1 MRIGTKIQAIGFVGA
16 ISISAVVGSVAWSL
30 IRPLADDNRL
40 ESQHEVPLIFLGGQ
54 IAQDFSEMRGTAFAA
69 AARIV
74 VNDPEAA
81 QQSKLFQDEVASY
94 SVLVAKYK
102 SRVTTPQER
111 ADLEAVESGV
121 TRFVEA
127 SRQMLAFA
135 ELGDFDHFS
144 SSADSEVY
152 PRYQAVQAA
161 TTKLQ
166 ADNRAAASAIESRS
180 EASLTR
186 LFVMSGAALVL
197 VMVFGSLAGMF
208 FSRWFTRSLARIAD
222 AAGNMAKGNLDQ
234 RLDDAADDE
243 LGDLARSF
251 NQMVASMR
259 KTVSE
264 VRGTADQVASG
275 AEAVSARA
283 HEVAAASQAMAT
295 STEETSSG
303 MEQMAASIQMV
314 SENSESLAG
323 NVGETSSSIEQ
334 MVASIRQVAGN
345 ADSLS
350 SAASQTAASI
360 EQMAASIQEV
370 ANNVDIANRAG
381 ERAAEQAR
389 AGSGAVLQTIDGMG
403 RISEVM
409 TEVVSV
415 MQSLGKSSAEIGNII
430 ELIDDIAEQTNLLA
444 LNAAIEAARAGEHGR
459 GFAVVADEVRKLA
472 ERSAEATKDIA
483 NLIKSIQ
490 KETGQAIRS
499 TQMGSQA
506 IQEGSKLAES
516 AGEALGEIVNAV
528 SEASTLMLQ
537 IASAS
542 HEQESAARQ
551 IAQAA
556 GHMNQLTQQV
566 SVATREQ
573 AKGSEQIVRAVESMN
588 KMTQFVSQ
596 ATREQKNGGEQVVK
610 AMEAIGRLTQEGAGA
625 TAQISEAAAAMRSQA
640 DRLLAQISF
649 FKLAEAPAQSSP
661 SHPHS
666 ELAATVAPSPER
678 SPVARS

>member
-1 MRIGTKIQAIGFVGA
+1 MRIGTKIQIIGFVGA

-54 IAQDFSEMRGTAFAA
+54 IAQDFSAMRGTAYAVAARIAVNDPA
-69 AARIV
+69 AAR
-74 VNDPEAA
+74 
-81 QQSKLFQDEVASY
+81 QSKLFQDEAASY
-94 SVLVAKYK
+94 SALIAKYQN
-102 SRVTTPQER
+102 RVSIPQER
-111 ADLEAVESGV
+111 ADLDAVNSGFHS
-121 TRFVEA
+121 FVEA
-127 SRQMLAFA
+127 ARQMIAFA
-135 ELGDFDHFS
+135 QLGDFDHV
-144 SSADSEVY
+144 SSAADSLVS

-161 TTKLQ
+161 ISKLQ

-186 LFVMSGAALVL
+186 LFVMSGGALVL
-197 VMVFGSLAGMF
+197 VMIFGSLAGLF
-208 FSRWFTRSLARIAD
+208 FSRWFTRSLARISD
-222 AAGNMAKGNLDQ
+222 AAGDMAKGNLDQ

-243 LGDLARSF
+243 LGDLARAF
-251 NQMVASMR
+251 NQMVESMR

-264 VRGTADQVASG
+264 VRGTAGQVAGG

-283 HEVAAASQAMAT
+283 QEVASTSRAMAT

-303 MEQMAASIQMV
+303 MEEMAASIQMV
-314 SENSESLAG
+314 SENAESLAG
-323 NVGETSSSIEQ
+323 SVGETSSSIEQ

-345 ADSLS
+345 AESLS

-360 EQMAASIQEV
+360 EEMAASIQEV

-381 ERAAEQAR
+381 ERAADQAR
-389 AGSGAVLQTIDGMG
+389 SGSEAVMQTIDGMG
-403 RISEVM
+403 RISQVM

-415 MQSLGKSSAEIGNII
+415 MQSLGKGSAEIGNII

-483 NLIKSIQ
+483 GLIKSIQ

-499 TQMGSQA
+499 TQMGSEA
-506 IQEGSKLAES
+506 IQEGSRLAES
-516 AGEALGEIVNAV
+516 AGEALGEIVSAV
-528 SEASTLMLQ
+528 SESSTLMLQ

-573 AKGSEQIVRAVESMN
+573 AKGSEQIIRAVESMN

-596 ATREQKNGGEQVVK
+596 ATREQKSGGEQVVK
-610 AMEAIGRLTQEGAGA
+610 AMEVIGRLTQEGAGA

-649 FKLAEAPAQSSP
+649 FKLAEASARKSP
-661 SHPHS
+661 SPKHS
-666 ELAATVAPSPER
+666 GLEATVAPVAEL